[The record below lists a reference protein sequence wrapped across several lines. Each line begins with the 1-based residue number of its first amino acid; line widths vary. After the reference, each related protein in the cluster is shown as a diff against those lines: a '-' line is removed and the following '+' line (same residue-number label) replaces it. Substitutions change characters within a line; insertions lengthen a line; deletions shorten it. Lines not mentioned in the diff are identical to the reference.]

1 MAAHIWVNNFIVKQ
15 LQLQST
21 NVISIKAELMAIQIG
36 LILAIKLTNTHD
48 IIIITDSISTARK
61 ILESKVN
68 PVREYSRVA

>member
-1 MAAHIWVNNFIVKQ
+1 
-15 LQLQST
+15 
-21 NVISIKAELMAIQIG
+21 MAIQIG

>member
-1 MAAHIWVNNFIVKQ
+1 
-15 LQLQST
+15 
-21 NVISIKAELMAIQIG
+21 MAIQIG

-68 PVREYSRVA
+68 SVREYSRVA

>member
-68 PVREYSRVA
+68 SVREYSRVA